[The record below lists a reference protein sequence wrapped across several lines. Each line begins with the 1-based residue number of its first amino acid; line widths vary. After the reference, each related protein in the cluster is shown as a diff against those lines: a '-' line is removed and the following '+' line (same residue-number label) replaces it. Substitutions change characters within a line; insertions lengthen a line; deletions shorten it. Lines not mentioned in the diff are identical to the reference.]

1 MRTFAFNAAPI
12 RNYAFCAGKLWN
24 EREGEKRETWN
35 ATGLLALHTTFQ
47 AFPLL
52 SSSLTRSFPFPL
64 ILARRR
70 ELFMHDVLRV
80 NESLKSGKR
89 KRKRRKRD
97 GRRKGDKEPSS
108 FAVVNLNKIWAH
120 STCFFFLLCFS
131 FPPFFVRFSFFN
143 PFFFFFYPFPLL
155 LSILFVSI
163 SSHRFPRSW
172 IYFHRTDKTQ
182 HRDTELW
189 HLSNTS
195 VFPLIYLLSVL
206 SFLLFFF

>member
-24 EREGEKRETWN
+24 ERQGEKRETWN

-108 FAVVNLNKIWAH
+108 FAVVNLKKCEHIRHVFSFSYAFLSH
-120 STCFFFLLCFS
+120 LFLYVSSFSILSFFLSIFS
-131 FPPFFVRFSFFN
+131 FTSYFVRFDLVASV
-143 PFFFFFYPFPLL
+143 
-155 LSILFVSI
+155 STILNLF
-163 SSHRFPRSW
+163 SSYW
-172 IYFHRTDKTQ
+172 
-182 HRDTELW
+182 
-189 HLSNTS
+189 
-195 VFPLIYLLSVL
+195 
-206 SFLLFFF
+206 